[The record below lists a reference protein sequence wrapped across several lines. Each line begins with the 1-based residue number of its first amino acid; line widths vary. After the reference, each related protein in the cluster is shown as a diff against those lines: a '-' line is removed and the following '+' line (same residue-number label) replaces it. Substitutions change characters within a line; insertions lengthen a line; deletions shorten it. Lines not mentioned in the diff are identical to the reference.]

1 MSVINEDIYELSDL
15 HEAIENDDKKTINKA
30 TMQFIESASI
40 IIDNDNPFISGFLS
54 ATSGHRYISYMI
66 QAPAAVLVTTDG
78 KKSIY
83 NLYANPIII
92 DKIYN
97 DYYKNHDG
105 NFFEDFASLI
115 KHEMLHLIYN
125 HQAEEEEFIGK
136 NNSNH
141 QYSNLAQ
148 DIKINTSKELMDN
161 EWIKAT
167 GITKVDQVLDGQKFI
182 HYDTED
188 KNWLEIYSLFI
199 NNNKKIKNR
208 WKNNGINMS
217 SNQSLQGNSS
227 NNDNSNQSQ
236 SKDNNSS
243 SSKNKDKNN
252 KENSQSNN
260 NKTNNENTNG
270 NNSGNGSDVLN
281 QVPSDVDQ
289 GDEQIAD
296 SQMIKSDS
304 LDKIQGI
311 INSNDLDEE
320 TIKSRGLLPGSIT
333 EQVFHIKEQ
342 KEVIDIT
349 KYYRHGLNKILKSK
363 MPNRRKLALNTHRF
377 SFKPT
382 QKNEKGKEVLAYVDT
397 SGSISSEEMQ
407 FFLSQLYSITKK
419 YRVPLTAIPWGC
431 EVHHDQEVEIKGSF
445 KGEFSVEDGGTCANC
460 VFEDLI
466 KQKYDPSRQFVIILT
481 DGETENIEEKNLGNY
496 KNDVLWVIDD
506 KDSIDE
512 NEAEVKEHFPGI
524 ITYLNDDRQF
534 INAFPE
540 KKR

>member
-40 IIDNDNPFISGFLS
+40 IIDNDNPFISGFLN

-92 DKIYN
+92 DKIYS
-97 DYYKNHDG
+97 DYYKSHDG

-167 GITKVDQVLDGQKFI
+167 GITKVSQVLNGQKLI
-182 HYDTED
+182 NYDTKD

-199 NNNKKIKNR
+199 NNNKKIKNQ
-208 WKNNGINMS
+208 WKNNGMNMS
-217 SNQSLQGNSS
+217 SNQNSQGNFSDDKDE
-227 NNDNSNQSQ
+227 DN
-236 SKDNNSS
+236 
-243 SSKNKDKNN
+243 KNKK
-252 KENSQSNN
+252 NSQGNN
-260 NKTNNENTNG
+260 
-270 NNSGNGSDVLN
+270 NNSGNESDVLN
-281 QVPSDVDQ
+281 QVPGDVDQ
-289 GDEQIAD
+289 DDEQIAD

-320 TIKSRGLLPGSIT
+320 TIKSRGLLPGDIT
-333 EQVFHIKEQ
+333 ERVFHIKEQ
-342 KEVIDIT
+342 REVIDIT

-431 EVHHDQEVEIKGSF
+431 EVHHDQEAEIKGSF
-445 KGEFSVEDGGTCANC
+445 KGEFSVEDGGTYANC

-466 KQKYDPSRQFVIILT
+466 EQKYDPSRQFVIILT
-481 DGETENIEEKNLGNY
+481 DGETEYIEKENLGNY

-506 KDSIDE
+506 KDSIEE
-512 NEAEVKEHFPGI
+512 NETEAKEHFPGI